1 MVVNWS
7 AVSQKNT
14 HTHTHKYTH
23 MHTHTQER
31 ERNTWEMDN
40 RFLTTVREL
49 TLLRAGW
56 GARCFF
62 GLGSVSV
69 RGMAGLNLLL
79 WPPQEAAGWAQLQ
92 SFLCSVKWPK
102 VRKTFLSDEE
112 LEAGPCAEISAPL
125 FPRFSFSALLSSSL
139 ASTPGSWF
147 FSSFSHGFDY
157 EGQIEMRTDM
167 LLVFPHL
174 FFKLMCLI
182 KASPPVCLY
191 QGYILYIYNLKVSL
205 FIPPLCKSCFG
216 KRSIN
221 MKQSSYT
228 WLKRIQ
234 FLGEIN

>member
-1 MVVNWS
+1 
-7 AVSQKNT
+7 
-14 HTHTHKYTH
+14 
-23 MHTHTQER
+23 
-31 ERNTWEMDN
+31 
-40 RFLTTVREL
+40 
-49 TLLRAGW
+49 
-56 GARCFF
+56 
-62 GLGSVSV
+62 
-69 RGMAGLNLLL
+69 
-79 WPPQEAAGWAQLQ
+79 
-92 SFLCSVKWPK
+92 
-102 VRKTFLSDEE
+102 
-112 LEAGPCAEISAPL
+112 
-125 FPRFSFSALLSSSL
+125 
-139 ASTPGSWF
+139 
-147 FSSFSHGFDY
+147 
-157 EGQIEMRTDM
+157 MRTDM